1 MSFILSLLFFEK
13 PKLDLSKLNRW
24 SDEVIKRDKKCLK
37 CGSKKHLEAHHI
49 KPKHK
54 YPKLAYNVSNGATL
68 CRDCH
73 RLGKGAYHKI
83 YGYKRA
89 NKRNFDKWLNKGV
102 NMFDFIDFKLI
113 FIVLL
118 IGTLILLVSYNIIEF
133 KDILIVWKSF
143 IHKIISIAYSA
154 TK

>member
-1 MSFILSLLFFEK
+1 MSFILSLFLFRK

-54 YPKLAYNVSNGATL
+54 YPKLAYNIENGATL

-102 NMFDFIDFKLI
+102 AMFDWLDLWEVIA
-113 FIVLL
+113 IVLGL
-118 IGTLILLVSYNIIEF
+118 TIV
-133 KDILIVWKSF
+133 ILIWHGSIQISDIFVSWKWA
-143 IHKIISIAYSA
+143 IHKLISIAYTA